1 MKKALAILLVEDE
14 ESDVELVARAINGG
28 QVPCRLSV
36 VHNGRRALD
45 YLHRL
50 DEFREVGKPDLILL
64 DINMPGMDGKQLL
77 RNIKQDEDLRSIPTV
92 MLTTSAAH
100 TDVLDCYASGVNCYV
115 VKPFDAHKFTD
126 VVRQVVAF
134 WSAVPVLPSRLALMR
149 AHH

>member
-77 RNIKQDEDLRSIPTV
+77 RNMKCDEDLSGLRVPWRPVGGRPLPTCLSLV
-92 MLTTSAAH
+92 SL
-100 TDVLDCYASGVNCYV
+100 N
-115 VKPFDAHKFTD
+115 
-126 VVRQVVAF
+126 
-134 WSAVPVLPSRLALMR
+134 
-149 AHH
+149 

>member
-1 MKKALAILLVEDE
+1 MKKALAILLVEDD
-14 ESDVELVARAINGG
+14 ESDAELVRRALKGCN
-28 QVPCRLSV
+28 LSV
-36 VHNGRRALD
+36 ASNGRQALD

-50 DEFREVGKPDLILL
+50 GEFREVGKPDLILL

-92 MLTTSAAH
+92 MLTTSAAR
-100 TDVLDCYASGVNCYV
+100 TDVLDCYAGGVNCYV

-134 WSAVPVLPSRLALMR
+134 WSSVSMLPSRAALMR
-149 AHH
+149 AHR